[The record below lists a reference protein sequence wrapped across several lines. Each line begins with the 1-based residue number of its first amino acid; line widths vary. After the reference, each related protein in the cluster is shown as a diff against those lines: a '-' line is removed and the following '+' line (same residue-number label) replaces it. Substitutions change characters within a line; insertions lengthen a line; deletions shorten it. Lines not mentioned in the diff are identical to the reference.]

1 MTLIKTYLIVTNNAL
16 ELPVMVDI
24 RGVKEAADY
33 LGITVQ
39 AARNRIHKNSWGKL
53 PYKILVDE
61 LAEPIAVDRKA
72 YEKRYRLN
80 RDRSQYMREYY
91 RKNRERVLAV
101 AKAYRER
108 RKEKI
113 NEDDKRT
120 AAKTDL
126 ADV

>member
-1 MTLIKTYLIVTNNAL
+1 MGLIKTYLIVTNNAL

-61 LAEPIAVDRKA
+61 LAEPIVVDRKA
-72 YEKRYRLN
+72 YEKRYRMTHN
-80 RDRSQYMREYY
+80 RSDKDREYY
-91 RKNRERVLAV
+91 QKNRERILERNR
-101 AKAYRER
+101 AYRER
-108 RKEKI
+108 QKGKKQEEK
-113 NEDDKRT
+113 NEIKR
-120 AAKTDL
+120 D
-126 ADV
+126 